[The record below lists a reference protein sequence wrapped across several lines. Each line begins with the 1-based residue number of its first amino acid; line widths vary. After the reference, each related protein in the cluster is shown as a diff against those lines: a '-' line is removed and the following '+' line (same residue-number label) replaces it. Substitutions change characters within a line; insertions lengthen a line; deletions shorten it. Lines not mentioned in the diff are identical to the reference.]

1 MSAPFRTLFRWA
13 REALEA
19 LGEAIPDKAVVIFKR
34 PPGAWEV
41 RALSPDDVGA
51 APASHTHPTA
61 TAVAPGFMSAQDKQK
76 LDLLQPERPAWR
88 EIRVGTQ
95 VIPAEEGA
103 ERLTL
108 QAGANVTLTP
118 DVANKRVIISA
129 TGGGGGG
136 GSGGG
141 GYGSVIVG
149 ETTLTADSGEPLV
162 LDAVA
167 PLAIS
172 ADEDTDTI
180 TFTVQMGDG
189 SGLDADTVDGL
200 HASAF
205 ALTDHTH
212 PDYALIGH
220 THEGVYA
227 PVAHTHP
234 NATTTTPGFMSET
247 DKQKLDGIQPGA
259 EVNQNA
265 YSRVRVGS
273 VLISAQSKTDTLEL
287 EAGSNVTLT
296 PDATNRKVTI
306 SASSSSNPA
315 FAKVRVG
322 TDEISASTVADTFT
336 VAGLGEAQ
344 ASLDTS
350 SKTVQIYVPARNSF
364 GKVRVGS
371 TDVTSGAPNDT
382 LELVAGSNITLT
394 PDADNKRVTIASTAS
409 GGNAFGQIKVGAQTL
424 VADVA
429 NALVELIA
437 SGYITITLN
446 TTNKT
451 ITFAID
457 AGNNA
462 NQIPVSNGTRCT
474 NLNADKV
481 DGYDAGTSSGQI
493 PISNGTICS
502 NLNADRVD
510 NYHVSDIL
518 NASWARGGSGAGYT
532 IFVQSTAPSGASV
545 GDVWIDTS
553 QTA

>member
-61 TAVAPGFMSAQDKQK
+61 TPVAPGFMSAQDKQK

-118 DVANKRVIISA
+118 DVTNKRVIISA

-136 GSGGG
+136 SGGG
-141 GYGSVIVG
+141 GYGSVVVG

-162 LDAVA
+162 IDAVA

-172 ADEDTDTI
+172 ADPDTDTI

-205 ALTDHTH
+205 APATHTH

-220 THEGVYA
+220 THDGVYA
-227 PVAHTHP
+227 PVTHTHP

-273 VLISAQSKTDTLEL
+273 VLISAQSKTDTIEL

-306 SASSSSNPA
+306 SASAAPSNPA

-322 TDEISASTVADTFT
+322 ADEISASTVADTFT

-371 TDVTSGAPNDT
+371 TDVNAGAPNDT

-394 PDADNKRVTIASTAS
+394 PDATNKKVTIASTAS

-451 ITFAID
+451 ITFTVN
-457 AGNNA
+457 AGNSA
-462 NQIPVSNGTRCT
+462 NQIPVSNGTLCAS
-474 NLNADKV
+474 LNADKL
-481 DGYDAGTSSGQI
+481 DGYDAGTNSGQV
-493 PISNGTICS
+493 PVSNGTRCV
-502 NLNADRVD
+502 NLNADMVD
-510 NYHVSDIL
+510 GYHASDLMGNYWS
-518 NASWARGGSGAGYT
+518 RGTSSGYT
-532 IFVQSTAPSGASV
+532 IYVQSSAPSGASV

>member
-1 MSAPFRTLFRWA
+1 
-13 REALEA
+13 
-19 LGEAIPDKAVVIFKR
+19 
-34 PPGAWEV
+34 
-41 RALSPDDVGA
+41 
-51 APASHTHPTA
+51 
-61 TAVAPGFMSAQDKQK
+61 MSAQDKQK

-481 DGYDAGTSSGQI
+481 DGYDAGPSSGQI

>member
-1 MSAPFRTLFRWA
+1 
-13 REALEA
+13 
-19 LGEAIPDKAVVIFKR
+19 
-34 PPGAWEV
+34 
-41 RALSPDDVGA
+41 
-51 APASHTHPTA
+51 
-61 TAVAPGFMSAQDKQK
+61 MSAQDKQK

-118 DVANKRVIISA
+118 DVTNKRVIISA

-136 GSGGG
+136 AGG
-141 GYGSVIVG
+141 GYGSVVVG
-149 ETTLTADSGEPLV
+149 DTTLTADSGEPLV
-162 LDAVA
+162 LDANP
-167 PLAIS
+167 PLIAT
-172 ADEDTDTI
+172 ADPDTDTI
-180 TFTVQMGDG
+180 TFTVRMGDG

-205 ALTDHTH
+205 APATHTH
-212 PDYALIGH
+212 PEYALIGH

-227 PVAHTHP
+227 PLTHTHP
-234 NATTTTPGFMSET
+234 NATSTTPGFMSET

-273 VLISAQSKTDTLEL
+273 VLISAQSKTDVIEL

-306 SASSSSNPA
+306 SASAAPSNPA

-394 PDADNKRVTIASTAS
+394 PDADNKRVTIAATAS
-409 GGNAFGQIKVGAQTL
+409 GGNAFGQIKVGTQTL

-451 ITFAID
+451 ITFAIN
-457 AGNNA
+457 AGNSA
-462 NQIPVSNGTRCT
+462 NQIPVSNGTLCAS
-474 NLNADKV
+474 LNADKL
-481 DGYDAGTSSGQI
+481 DGYDAGTSSGQV
-493 PISNGTICS
+493 PVSNGTRCV
-502 NLNADRVD
+502 NLNADMVD
-510 NYHVSDIL
+510 GYHASDLLGNY
-518 NASWARGGSGAGYT
+518 WARGGSGAGYT
-532 IFVQSTAPSGASV
+532 IYVQSSAPSGASV

>member
-41 RALSPDDVGA
+41 RALAPDDVGA

-76 LDLLQPERPAWR
+76 LDLLEPERPAWR
-88 EIRVGTQ
+88 EIRVGAQ
-95 VIPAEEGA
+95 VIPAEEGS

-118 DVANKRVIISA
+118 DVTNKRVIISA

-136 GSGGG
+136 SGG
-141 GYGSVIVG
+141 GYGSVVVG
-149 ETTLTADSGEPLV
+149 DTTLTADSGEPLV

-167 PLAIS
+167 PLVLS

-180 TFTVQMGDG
+180 TIAVQMGDG

-200 HASAF
+200 HASDF
-205 ALTDHTH
+205 APASHTH
-212 PDYALIGH
+212 PEYALVGH
-220 THEGVYA
+220 THDGVYA
-227 PVAHTHP
+227 PLTHTHP

-306 SASSSSNPA
+306 SASSSSHPA

-322 TDEISASTVADTFT
+322 TDEISASTVADTLT

-364 GKVRVGS
+364 GKIRVGS
-371 TDVTSGAPNDT
+371 TDVNSGAPNDT
-382 LELVAGSNITLT
+382 LELAAGSNITLT
-394 PDADNKRVTIASTAS
+394 PDPDNKRVTIASTAS

-437 SGYITITLN
+437 SGHITITLN
-446 TTNKT
+446 TASKT
-451 ITFAID
+451 ITFGIN
-457 AGNNA
+457 AGNSA
-462 NQIPVSNGTRCT
+462 NQIPISNGTLCVS
-474 NLNADKV
+474 LNADKL
-481 DGYDAGTSSGQI
+481 DGLDAGTSSGQV
-493 PISNGTICS
+493 PVSNGSRCV
-502 NLNADRVD
+502 NLNADMVD
-510 NYHVSDIL
+510 GYHASDLLGNYWS
-518 NASWARGGSGAGYT
+518 RGGSGAGYT
-532 IFVQSTAPSGASV
+532 IYVQGSAPSGASV